1 MKKILSL
8 LMVVFLVLSFAGC
21 SKTPDTPEETGPKFG
36 VILVGDEN
44 EGYTAAHM
52 EGIKTAMQELGI
64 KDSQVIW
71 KYNIH
76 ETQECYDAAVDLA
89 ENGCVA
95 IFSNSFGHQSYM
107 EQAAREYPDIK
118 FVACTGNN
126 AAASGLDNLSNAFPR
141 TFESRYVSGVVAGMK
156 LAELAKDGKIPA
168 ESYKDGKVLIGYVGA
183 FPYEEVKSGFTS
195 FFLGVKSVFEDVTM
209 EVVYTNNWADLT
221 AEGEAANTLIA
232 DHCVI
237 IGQHA
242 DTTGAPSAVEA
253 ALNGGTVVYSVGYN
267 VDMLAVAPTAALTS
281 SSNNWSKFYIYA
293 MNQVLKGEKI
303 ATEWSEGYG
312 NDAVNITPLGS
323 SCAEGTAEKVA
334 EVIAAIKSG
343 ELQVF
348 DTDTFTVEGKKIT
361 EYNVD
366 FNGTTKNVIIDGA
379 FHESEFRS
387 APYFGLSIDGIFEK

>member
-8 LMVVFLVLSFAGC
+8 LMVFFLLVSFTGC
-21 SKTPDTPEETGPKFG
+21 TKTPEPQETGPKFG
-36 VILVGDEN
+36 IILVGDEN
-44 EGYTAAHM
+44 EGYTLAHM
-52 EGIKTAMQELGI
+52 DGIKAAMKELGI
-64 KDSQVIW
+64 SDSQVIW
-71 KYNIH
+71 KYNIG
-76 ETQECYDAAVDLA
+76 ETQDCYDAAVDLA

-95 IFSNSFGHQSYM
+95 IFSNSYGHQSYV
-107 EQAAREYPDIK
+107 EQAAREYPEIS

-126 AAASGLDNLSNAFPR
+126 AAVSGLGNLSNAFPR

-156 LAELAKDGKIPA
+156 LAELEAEGKIPA
-168 ESYKDGKVLIGYVGA
+168 ESYRDGKVLIGYVGA

-195 FFLGVKSVFEDVTM
+195 FFLGVRSVFENVTM
-209 EVVYTNNWADLT
+209 EVVYTNSWADLT
-221 AEGEAANTLIA
+221 AEAEAANTLIA

-253 ALNGGTVVYSVGYN
+253 ALNGGTVAYSVGYN

-312 NDAVNITPLGS
+312 NDAVNITPLGT
-323 SCAEGTAEKVA
+323 SCAAGTAEKVE

-343 ELQVF
+343 DLQVF
-348 DTDTFTVEGKKIT
+348 DTDSFTVNGQKVT

-366 FNGTTKNVIIDGA
+366 FNGETKNVIVDGA
-379 FHESEFRS
+379 FLESEYRS
-387 APYFGLSIDGIFEK
+387 APYFGLDIDGIFAK